1 MSELNSK
8 IVERIKKLLALAAN
22 NPNEHEAQVAAA
34 KAQEMLEAHNLD
46 MAQLGHTAQGRPR
59 ADQKQKGG
67 LYGWQ
72 RSLWKAVAELNFCHY
87 WSIKGLA
94 AGSTYEHRI
103 LGSSVNVLSTQ
114 LMAEYL
120 QGAIERLAQQ
130 WAKEQGMKSVFVRQA
145 IAYREGMA
153 ARIVERLQIER
164 RRKLAEERA
173 REAERKAAASHP
185 GAAPTTTALTLVDVQ
200 QTEADLN
207 NDYLNGWEE
216 GTTAAN
222 RAADKAR
229 QAAWAAKYQE
239 EQRLHEERLANDPAY
254 AAEHAAKKKAEEEY
268 WTKKE
273 AEWAKKD
280 EAKARRQAKNP
291 PKPRYRKLTPEEERM
306 NLAGYWEG
314 RDKGD
319 AISLNEQ
326 INKEEREAIR

>member
-22 NPNEHEAQVAAA
+22 NPNEHEAQQAAA
-34 KAQEMLEAHNLD
+34 KAQTLLEEHNLD
-46 MAQLGHTAQGRPR
+46 VAQLGHTAQGRPR
-59 ADQKQKGG
+59 KDQKQKGG

-72 RSLWKAVAELNFCHY
+72 RNLWKAVAELNFCHY

-103 LGSSVNVLSTQ
+103 LGSNVNVLSTQ

-120 QGAIERLAQQ
+120 QGAIEKLAQQ
-130 WAKEQGMKSVFVRQA
+130 WAKEQGMKSVFVREA

-153 ARIVERLQIER
+153 ARIVERLQAAR
-164 RRKLAEERA
+164 ARKIREERA
-173 REAERKAAASHP
+173 REAERKAAANHP

-229 QAAWAAKYQE
+229 QAAWHAKYQE

-254 AAEHAAKKKAEEEY
+254 AAEHAAKEKANEEY
-268 WTKKE
+268 WAKKE
-273 AEWAKKD
+273 AEWARKD
-280 EAKARRQAKNP
+280 EAKARRHAKNP
-291 PKPRYRKLTPEEERM
+291 PKERTRKPTPEEERQ

-319 AISLNEQ
+319 TVSLDQ
-326 INKEEREAIR
+326 QVDKEERGAIR